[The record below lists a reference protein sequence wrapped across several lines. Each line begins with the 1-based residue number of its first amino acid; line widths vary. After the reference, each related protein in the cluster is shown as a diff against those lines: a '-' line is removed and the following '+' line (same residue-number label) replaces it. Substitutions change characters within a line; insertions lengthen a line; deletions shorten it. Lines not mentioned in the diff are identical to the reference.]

1 MQGKSPFLPNIIDSC
16 TAGEDRITNLGQERK
31 NIGQFAHG
39 SSGVEDNGLS
49 GSANFPDSFSWEVP
63 ELPSLSADWGETAK
77 AAIKAVK
84 DQFGDGFSWN
94 IPELKMPVKLP
105 KYKVDGKWEF
115 DDDGNISKT
124 PKITVEWYKL
134 AAKMGALF
142 NEPTIIGVGDAS
154 QPEMLIGEDTLYNSI
169 RAAVMDSTGGG
180 FNQTN
185 NITVENTETAAETAR
200 RIRNETRQLLS
211 RMRGGL

>member
-1 MQGKSPFLPNIIDSC
+1 MESTFSTKA
-16 TAGEDRITNLGQERK
+16 TAMSTAISGAMDTVKTDIETKLKEAASTAETQCEGIKKKFTDLKAELAKIEWNL
-31 NIGQFAHG
+31 
-39 SSGVEDNGLS
+39 
-49 GSANFPDSFSWEVP
+49 
-63 ELPSLSADWGETAK
+63 
-77 AAIKAVK
+77 
-84 DQFGDGFSWN
+84 
-94 IPELKMPVKLP
+94 PELKMPVKLP

-124 PKITVEWYKL
+124 PKITVEWYRL

-142 NEPTIIGVGDAS
+142 NEPTVVGVGDAS

-185 NITVENTETAAETAR
+185 NITVDNTETAAETAR
-200 RIRNETRQLLS
+200 RIRNETRQLLW